1 MRETDPGDSE
11 LEGTCELNLGVL
23 DRWNLGVLDRCYC
36 KRVYPMRMQKNNT
49 YIHKSNNIYEGAHAC
64 TYTHSQDNG
73 VLSRSSSIAAKLEGD
88 SSRRLLEYTR
98 PCARVLS

>member
-1 MRETDPGDSE
+1 MIYISTRMRETDPGESD
-11 LEGTCELNLGVL
+11 LEGTCES
-23 DRWNLGVLDRCYC
+23 NLGVLDRCYC

-98 PCARVLS
+98 PCARALS